1 MSLLD
6 IGTVARRSGLTP
18 AALRFYE
25 QRGLIAPASRLG
37 LRRQYN
43 PAVLERLALVTLAQ
57 RAGFTLDEI
66 AATLGPADGLSPDR
80 ALLKARARQIDRTLR
95 QLSALRDALVH
106 AAGCTAPN
114 HEDCTDFHRL
124 MQIATGREPRHG
136 TPPAPARPAP
146 FAGDRGP
153 EDSETA

>member
-37 LRRQYN
+37 LRRQYD

-57 RAGFTLDEI
+57 RAGFSLDEI

-95 QLSALRDALVH
+95 QLAALRDALVH
-106 AAGCTAPN
+106 AAGCPAPS
-114 HEDCTDFHRL
+114 HEDCEDFRRL
-124 MQIATGREPRHG
+124 MQIATGREPRFAAAPAAPRR
-136 TPPAPARPAP
+136 PPAPD
-146 FAGDRGP
+146 GLGGP
-153 EDSETA
+153 DSETA